1 MQNSFLSSKPNPSLK
16 YHGFNIFNE
25 NGKTVKTKSNYIQR
39 ESFTNEYSFNRF
51 SVLQNN
57 NDQVKNQSILDDEA
71 VFCSNKKN
79 VQNIQKSSKRP
90 QVAANHHL
98 KNHTVFNKKLP

>member
-71 VFCSNKKN
+71 VF
-79 VQNIQKSSKRP
+79 
-90 QVAANHHL
+90 L
-98 KNHTVFNKKLP
+98 